1 MGFVAVPYEVAS
13 GWESS
18 AGVRR
23 YQGLTQAQNEPGHAI
38 STKFFL
44 LEPLRVGYSG
54 VGFTQ

>member
-18 AGVRR
+18 AVRR

-44 LEPLRVGYSG
+44 LEPLRVCYSG